1 MSPRTGVSNKPK
13 PIVERMI
20 VSGVVSIEDADQGL
34 SGLAVEVLHIG
45 RSPIRLA
52 STVTGSGGKF
62 SASIAED
69 HIKKK
74 KLSLQS
80 LNIQLVILV
89 PERLKLVRADRIV
102 FESEVRKK
110 AALREVFL
118 VEVPGDLM
126 VSKRLKRAVENAK
139 PLAERRARALS
150 ETSKATRIVSEAAN
164 KLAVAE
170 ISKATEYRR
179 FFNDVVAPKVRK
191 ELSAVSESE
200 RANPRFVA
208 DNKDIFTSTARAQH
222 DELVKLVEKEN
233 DGADTTARKVR
244 RKTGIQLDADVFNRM
259 VLANPGIVNPD
270 NDTLISVTQEELE
283 EAIGESLDKP
293 TSVQRSGALSDPC
306 RKLLPGEECLNK
318 DESTTDSDEEN
329 PTGIDGE
336 QDPSGDVVGEN
347 VTFDSG
353 VAIADLMGPQTAP
366 EQKVSFN
373 NEDAKFEGKLS
384 ANKDKLRDT
393 EDIATAIGGITLT
406 PGPADVPSFHD
417 FSSLQLGFESV
428 WQEAIDDRILED
440 VESAY
445 DRIVEN
451 GLEQFDYVRDQL
463 TKTSMVQGHFVCDLA
478 AILSGQSSTVNVVP
492 DYVAANIRISL
503 EEYAALHASM
513 RIYLDTLGKSISKT
527 RDRLIM
533 ALKPPAE
540 FPEDNDEEDSSG
552 GGGMFGI
559 LDYLPTPA
567 EVRDAVKEGLRVGTL
582 PITAPFDIAKNSLN
596 LTAELL
602 FGQFN
607 SRPPLNPTAIWYLE
621 RIRIYEAEADRIVSH
636 ARQIIIDRERGRT
649 FRPSHEIITRLRNAR
664 SSSYPFRHFAA
675 SNTQRSV
682 NFGIMVTYRQLWT
695 PVSYQVGDLV
705 STIPLGPN
713 ETRKYSKKEVQKRRR
728 LEKELESNL
737 SNSKFDT
744 ETKSRAEAEIIAK
757 ATGKTSFGNTSK
769 GSFEYGIE
777 GGMKAGGESTTSFK
791 TDAERHSQDVKKNM
805 RESVVKAAEER
816 KMETKMEVETEETF
830 ESEFTESGE
839 LKNPNDEITCTF
851 LLYELQRR
859 YRINEKLHRL
869 QSVVLVAQEMPKA
882 SEIDPVWLIKHD
894 WILNRVL
901 LDDSFKPALTYVS
914 TTLVSEQVTLNHM
927 RRALLDQQALVEQIK
942 EDLADRR
949 SSAGLRYA
957 ALERQIERSAQDAED
972 SGGILDK
979 VSDIVSGGGL
989 LGGILGGGDE
999 GEDNS
1004 AKIREDAARDAWE
1017 REYKEEQ
1024 AFRNRLGGA
1033 QSTLATMR
1041 DDFNKRLSTHLAE
1054 VTQVERLATHIY
1066 QNIMY
1071 YMQAI
1076 WSHEP
1081 DDQRFLRLRD
1091 VPIPNLKP
1099 HKPRRKYSFP
1109 ANFTTNAITF
1119 DPDRIVGLDT
1129 EYGMAEIPPQPEHIP
1144 TLPLAQVGDLSNP
1157 LGFMGNYIILPM
1169 YETNALTDFMMDP
1182 YVIYAEGEYGIND
1195 PDPAGN
1201 ISLNEFSDYV
1211 CCLKNKLTTERFD
1224 ELAPSLR
1231 DTLRKL
1237 LQRSVRENEEII
1249 VGTGNLYIEALP
1261 GAHSIMEQFKHLHRQ
1276 IDVKAAQ
1283 EELRTTAIDN
1293 IRRAQRILNKNLED
1307 PDIKAKYVFEG
1318 GGNATVVAPNPD
1330 D

>member
-1 MSPRTGVSNKPK
+1 MSPQSRDPNKPK
-13 PIVERMI
+13 PIVGIMI
-20 VSGVVSIEDADQGL
+20 VSGVVSIEDADQGIP
-34 SGLAVEVLHIG
+34 GLAVEVLHIG
-45 RSPIRLA
+45 RAPIRLV
-52 STVTGSGGKF
+52 STVTGTGGKF
-62 SASIAED
+62 SAAIAED
-69 HIKKK
+69 QIKKK

-80 LNIQLVILV
+80 LNIQLVILA
-89 PERLKLVRADRIV
+89 PERPKLVRADRV
-102 FESEVRKK
+102 LFESEVRGR

-118 VEVPGDLM
+118 VEVSGDLM
-126 VSKRLKRAVENAK
+126 VSKGLKRAVDSAR
-139 PLAERRARALS
+139 PLAERRAKALS
-150 ETSKATRIVSEAAN
+150 ENSKATRIVSEAAN
-164 KLAVAE
+164 KLAVSE

-179 FFNDVVAPKVRK
+179 FFSDVVAPKVRK
-191 ELSAVSESE
+191 ELSGVSESE
-200 RANPRFVA
+200 RTNPRFVA
-208 DNKDIFTSTARAQH
+208 DNKEILPSSAKAQH
-222 DELVKLVEKEN
+222 DELVKLVEDEKVGEN
-233 DGADTTARKVR
+233 ATTRKVR
-244 RKTGIQLDADVFNRM
+244 RKTRIQLDADIINRLA
-259 VLANPGIVNPD
+259 LANPEIVNPD
-270 NDTLISVTQEELE
+270 SGTPVSVTQEELE
-283 EAIGESLDKP
+283 AALGEPLDKP

-306 RKLLPGEECLNK
+306 RKFLPGEECLNK
-318 DESTTDSDEEN
+318 GEDSTSGTGDEDDEDA
-329 PTGIDGE
+329 G
-336 QDPSGDVVGEN
+336 GDVAGEN
-347 VTFDSG
+347 VAFDSG
-353 VAIADLMGPQTAP
+353 VAIAALMDPQTAP

-384 ANKDKLRDT
+384 TT
-393 EDIATAIGGITLT
+393 EDIKTALGGITLT

-417 FSSLQLGFESV
+417 FSSLQLAFESV

-451 GLEQFDYVRDQL
+451 GLEQFDYLRDQL
-463 TKTSMVQGHFVCDLA
+463 TKTSMTLVHFIGGLFSGH
-478 AILSGQSSTVNVVP
+478 SSTVNVVP
-492 DYVAANIRISL
+492 DNVAANIRISM
-503 EEYAALHASM
+503 EEYTALHPSTRGHLDSLGKDLNDARDDLIAALEPE
-513 RIYLDTLGKSISKT
+513 T
-527 RDRLIM
+527 
-533 ALKPPAE
+533 PP
-540 FPEDNDEEDSSG
+540 DDEPPSG
-552 GGGMFGI
+552 GGGGGRWLPSWVPGPIEEAITEVVTVGI
-559 LDYLPTPA
+559 KAGTHPI
-567 EVRDAVKEGLRVGTL
+567 TL
-582 PITAPFDIAKNSLN
+582 PFDLAMTPSKLLTN
-596 LTAELL
+596 LLL
-602 FGQFN
+602 GQST
-607 SRPPLNPTAIWYLE
+607 SRPQLNPTAIWLLE
-621 RIRIYEAEADRIVSH
+621 KIRIYEAEADRIVSH
-636 ARQIIIDRERGRT
+636 ARQILIDRERGRT

-675 SNTQRSV
+675 SSTQRSV
-682 NFGIMVTYRQLWT
+682 NFGLMVTYRQLWT

-728 LEKELESNL
+728 LEKELESNQ

-744 ETKSRAEAEIIAK
+744 ETKSRAEAEILAK
-757 ATGKTSFGNTSK
+757 ATGKTSFGHNSK
-769 GSFEYGIE
+769 GNFEYGIE
-777 GGMKAGGESTTSFK
+777 GGMKASGESTTSFK

-816 KMETKMEVETEETF
+816 KRETKMEVETEETF

-859 YRINEKLHRL
+859 YRINEKMHRL

-882 SEIDPVWLIKHD
+882 SEIDPVWLIQHD

-914 TTLVSEQVTLNHM
+914 TTLVSEQEILNHM

-957 ALERQIERSAQDAED
+957 ALERQIERSAQDAGD

-1017 REYKEEQ
+1017 REHKEEQ
-1024 AFRNRLGGA
+1024 AFRNRLGSA

-1041 DDFNKRLSTHLAE
+1041 NDFNKKLSKHLAE

-1066 QNIMY
+1066 QNIMH

-1091 VPIPNLKP
+1091 VPIPNLRP
-1099 HKPRRKYSFP
+1099 HKPRRNYSLP
-1109 ANFTTNAITF
+1109 ANITNAITL
-1119 DPDRIVGLDT
+1119 DPDRIVGIDT
-1129 EYGMAEIPPQPEHIP
+1129 EFGMAEIPPQPEDIP

-1182 YVIYAEGEYGIND
+1182 YVVYAEGEYGIND

-1201 ISLNEFSDYV
+1201 RSLKEFSDYV
-1211 CCLKNKLTTERFD
+1211 CCLKKTLPAESFE
-1224 ELAPSLR
+1224 ELAPTLR
-1231 DTLRKL
+1231 NTLRKL

-1293 IRRAQRILNKNLED
+1293 IRRAQRILNTNLED
-1307 PDIKAKYVFEG
+1307 PDIEAKYVFEG
-1318 GGNATVVAPNPD
+1318 GGSATVVPPVPD
-1330 D
+1330 DGS